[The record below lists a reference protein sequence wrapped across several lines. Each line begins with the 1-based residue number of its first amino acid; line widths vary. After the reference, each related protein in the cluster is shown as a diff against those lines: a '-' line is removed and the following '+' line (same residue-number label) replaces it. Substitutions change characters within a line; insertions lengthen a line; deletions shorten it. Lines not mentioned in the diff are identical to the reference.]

1 MSRLLSRV
9 QQTSRHLSRSTST
22 MTDTATYKFNHTMIR
37 IKDPKVS
44 LPFYQKNF
52 GMKLIDT
59 KDMPDAKFCLYFLAF
74 DSPDAPSQGKDRSD
88 REAVLELTHNYGT
101 EDQDGQVYV
110 SGNQDPHKGFGHICF
125 SVDNLPAACKRL
137 EEDGVKFQKRQSE
150 GRMKQIAFALDP
162 DEYWIELIGHGKEDI
177 EGQFSVQS
185 YRFNHTMIRIKDPK
199 VSLQFYQEALG
210 MHFIA
215 KLEAKEA
222 GFDLYFLSFP
232 KTLPNGVKT
241 ADLTPKSESKNQFS
255 DAEGILELTHNHGTE
270 SDETTYH
277 NGNEG
282 KDKQG
287 FGHLA
292 ISVDNLEAC
301 CERFEKLGVQ
311 FKKKLTDGRM
321 KSIAF
326 IYDPD
331 KYWIEVIANESLKK

>member
-1 MSRLLSRV
+1 
-9 QQTSRHLSRSTST
+9 
-22 MTDTATYKFNHTMIR
+22 
-37 IKDPKVS
+37 
-44 LPFYQKNF
+44 
-52 GMKLIDT
+52 
-59 KDMPDAKFCLYFLAF
+59 
-74 DSPDAPSQGKDRSD
+74 
-88 REAVLELTHNYGT
+88 
-101 EDQDGQVYV
+101 VYV
-110 SGNQDPHKGFGHICF
+110 TD
-125 SVDNLPAACKRL
+125 
-137 EEDGVKFQKRQSE
+137 EGVLSL
-150 GRMKQIAFALDP
+150 IAD
-162 DEYWIELIGHGKEDI
+162 WIELIGHGKDDPEAKFDI
-177 EGQFSVQS
+177 QS
-185 YRFNHTMIRIKDPK
+185 YRFNHNMIRIKDPQ
-199 VSLQFYQEALG
+199 VSRMISAASSLLMSVKFYQEVLG
-210 MHFIA
+210 MHLIA

-232 KTLPNGVKT
+232 KTLPNGVNT

-270 SDETTYH
+270 SDDTTYH

-301 CERFEKLGVQ
+301 CERFEKMGVQ

-331 KYWIEVIANESLKK
+331 KCKSQTSILNANRRLDRSYCERNSAKVMTCTIHLPLETALEDVLQVLLHDLLW